1 MDKNIVIDYLGGS
14 PKRAAVALGY
24 KSTQIVY
31 NWPKLIS
38 DTLLAAIVLRMKAKR
53 IAVPDGWMK

>member
-14 PKRAAVALGY
+14 PKRAAQSLGY

-31 NWPKLIS
+31 NWPKLIGG
-38 DTLLAAIVLRMKAKR
+38 TLLAAIVLRMKAKR
-53 IAVPDGWMK
+53 IAVPDGGVK